1 MSVLIILVVVLGVVG
16 LFGSVIAGAY
26 LATRLNRRE
35 LPLPTRSPP
44 GSPSRTVGLAAA
56 SR

>member
-1 MSVLIILVVVLGVVG
+1 MSVVFILLLVLGVVG

-35 LPLPTRSPP
+35 LP
-44 GSPSRTVGLAAA
+44 
-56 SR
+56 

>member
-1 MSVLIILVVVLGVVG
+1 MNALIILAVLVGVVG

-35 LPLPTRSPP
+35 LP
-44 GSPSRTVGLAAA
+44 
-56 SR
+56 